1 MPSISHGLG
10 PFKPQAFYAPA
21 VPQKLPAVVESL
33 AGTPTGAKID
43 SDVYVPLIGQI
54 TRGAD
59 VSKATKAADSQ
70 INAITG
76 CKS

>member
-1 MPSISHGLG
+1 SRL
-10 PFKPQAFYAPA
+10 Y
-21 VPQKLPAVVESL
+21 L
-33 AGTPTGAKID
+33 AGIATGAKID
-43 SDVYVPLIGQI
+43 SDVYVPLIGEF

-59 VSKATKAADSQ
+59 VAKSTKSADSQ